1 MVSSPS
7 SWSFPDVA
15 QAGDE
20 WRKQGQRHSALHT
33 QSHTPTHT
41 RWKNHPF
48 VCSCK
53 TTSHLFFLPQFQV
66 RRIYQTKAR
75 VWESCPMFPPRISM
89 GITDKRTLKEITE
102 MEGEKTIPVA
112 VTDHKLRRWTN
123 HCQNKC
129 RHAISWSITE
139 NLQAYFAAGFENIL
153 FHFLKVL
160 EQLNG
165 GMINSKMFCFWGAR
179 DHIATNTGEC
189 PHVWEHMFLLPF
201 FWGGGTSQV
210 KCHTCC
216 RLSHS
221 EKWATS
227 RYHNSTQTAQR
238 HSISLSDFP
247 PFCFL
252 H

>member
-1 MVSSPS
+1 MWLKREMSEESRGKDTP
-7 SWSFPDVA
+7 PYT
-15 QAGDE
+15 
-20 WRKQGQRHSALHT
+20 H
-33 QSHTPTHT
+33 SHTHQHTHGE
-41 RWKNHPF
+41 KNHPF

-139 NLQAYFAAGFENIL
+139 NLQAYSAAGFENIL
-153 FHFLKVL
+153 LHFLKVL

-201 FWGGGTSQV
+201 FWRGGTSQV